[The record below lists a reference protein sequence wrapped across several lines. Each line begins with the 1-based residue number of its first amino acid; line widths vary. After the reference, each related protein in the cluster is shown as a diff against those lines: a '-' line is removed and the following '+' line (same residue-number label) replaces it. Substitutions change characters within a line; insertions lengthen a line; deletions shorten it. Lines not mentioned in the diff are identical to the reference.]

1 MYVITEFDSS
11 IKITTNM
18 QIQYSLE
25 QLLAFQY
32 VAEDLSFKKAAE
44 RLHLTPTALSHRIK
58 KLELALELKLFERRT
73 RKIILTA
80 EGEFLLKHVQAGFVQ
95 IQQAIDH
102 LQAHK
107 QRLFTIT
114 TIPTYATEWLIPYL
128 PDLQRLYPEV
138 MFRVHAS
145 YDVVN
150 MHTGQYDLAIR
161 YGMGGYQDLRSSLLA
176 KDEYIAVCHPF
187 LLKEP
192 VKWDAVPL
200 IHFSWGDEYCPKR
213 INWQKWYQQQDLHID
228 SSQRQVFYNEEGH
241 AIRAVLAGQGVA
253 LLSKVAVAHYLKNG
267 SLVQVSPLGLEALDY
282 YFVSLLNVDKLTLD
296 IEAWCREKLLKT
308 LDR

>member
-1 MYVITEFDSS
+1 
-11 IKITTNM
+11 M

-32 VAEDLSFKKAAE
+32 VAENLSFKKAAE

-58 KLELALELKLFERRT
+58 KLEIFLNLKLFERRT
-73 RKIILTA
+73 RKIMLTA
-80 EGEFLLKHVQAGFVQ
+80 EGEFLLKHVQAGFAQ
-95 IQQAIDH
+95 IQQAVDQ

-128 PDLQRLYPEV
+128 PELQSLYPEV

-145 YDVVN
+145 YETVN
-150 MHTGQYDLAIR
+150 MLTGQYDLAIR
-161 YGMGGYQDLRSSLLA
+161 YGMGGYQDLRSTLLA
-176 KDEYIAVCHPF
+176 QDEYIAVCHPS
-187 LLKEP
+187 LQHDQIQ
-192 VKWDAVPL
+192 WDAVPL

-213 INWQKWYQQQDLHID
+213 INWQKWYQQQEIQID
-228 SSQRQVFYNEEGH
+228 SAQRQVFYNEEGH

-253 LLSKVAVAHYLKNG
+253 LLSKVAIAHYLKNG
-267 SLVQVSPLGLEALDY
+267 SLVQVSSFSLEALNY
-282 YFVSLLNVDKLTLD
+282 YFVSPLNVD
-296 IEAWCREKLLKT
+296 E
-308 LDR
+308 

>member
-1 MYVITEFDSS
+1 
-11 IKITTNM
+11 M

-32 VAEDLSFKKAAE
+32 VAENLSFKKAAE

-58 KLELALELKLFERRT
+58 KLEIFLNLKLFERRT
-73 RKIILTA
+73 RKIMLTA
-80 EGEFLLKHVQAGFVQ
+80 EGEFLLKHVQAGFAQ
-95 IQQAIDH
+95 IQQAVDQ

-128 PDLQRLYPEV
+128 PELQSLYPEV

-145 YDVVN
+145 YETVN
-150 MHTGQYDLAIR
+150 MLTGQYDLAIR
-161 YGMGGYQDLRSSLLA
+161 YGMGGYQELRSTLLA
-176 KDEYIAVCHPF
+176 QDEYIAVCHPS
-187 LLKEP
+187 LQHDQIQ
-192 VKWDAVPL
+192 WDAVPL

-213 INWQKWYQQQDLHID
+213 INWQKWYQQQDMQID
-228 SSQRQVFYNEEGH
+228 SAQRQVFYNEEGH

-253 LLSKVAVAHYLKNG
+253 LLSKVAIAHYLKNG
-267 SLVQVSPLGLEALDY
+267 SLVQVSSFSLEALNY
-282 YFVSLLNVDKLTLD
+282 YFVSPLNVDELTLK
-296 IEAWCREKLLKT
+296 IEAWCRGKLLNT
-308 LDR
+308 F

>member
-1 MYVITEFDSS
+1 
-11 IKITTNM
+11 M

-32 VAEDLSFKKAAE
+32 VAENLSFKKAAE

-58 KLELALELKLFERRT
+58 KLEIFLNLKLFERRT
-73 RKIILTA
+73 RKIMLTA
-80 EGEFLLKHVQAGFVQ
+80 EGEFLLKHVQAGFAQ
-95 IQQAIDH
+95 IQQAVDQ

-128 PDLQRLYPEV
+128 PELQSLYPEV

-145 YDVVN
+145 YETVN
-150 MHTGQYDLAIR
+150 MLTGQYDLAIR
-161 YGMGGYQDLRSSLLA
+161 YGMGGYQDLRSTLLA
-176 KDEYIAVCHPF
+176 QDEYIAVCHPS
-187 LLKEP
+187 LQHDQIQ
-192 VKWDAVPL
+192 WDAVPL

-213 INWQKWYQQQDLHID
+213 INWQKWYQQQEIQID
-228 SSQRQVFYNEEGH
+228 SAQRQVFYNEEGH

-253 LLSKVAVAHYLKNG
+253 LLSKVAIAHYLKNG
-267 SLVQVSPLGLEALDY
+267 SLVQVSSFSLEALNY
-282 YFVSLLNVDKLTLD
+282 YFVSPLNVDELTLK
-296 IEAWCREKLLKT
+296 IEAWCRGKLLNT
-308 LDR
+308 FEV

>member
-1 MYVITEFDSS
+1 
-11 IKITTNM
+11 M

-32 VAEDLSFKKAAE
+32 VAENLSFKKAAE

-58 KLELALELKLFERRT
+58 KLDIFLNLKLFERRT
-73 RKIILTA
+73 RKIMLTA
-80 EGEFLLKHVQAGFVQ
+80 EGEFLLKHVQAGFAQ
-95 IQQAIDH
+95 IQQAVDQ

-128 PDLQRLYPEV
+128 PELQSLYPEV

-145 YDVVN
+145 YETVN
-150 MHTGQYDLAIR
+150 MLTGQYDLAIR
-161 YGMGGYQDLRSSLLA
+161 YGMGGYQDLRSTLLA
-176 KDEYIAVCHPF
+176 QDEYIAVCHPS
-187 LLKEP
+187 LQHDQIQ
-192 VKWDAVPL
+192 WDAVPL

-213 INWQKWYQQQDLHID
+213 INWQKWYQQQEIQID
-228 SSQRQVFYNEEGH
+228 SAQRQVFYNEEGH

-253 LLSKVAVAHYLKNG
+253 LLSKVAIAHYLKNG
-267 SLVQVSPLGLEALDY
+267 SLVQVSSFSLEALNY
-282 YFVSLLNVDKLTLD
+282 YFVSPLNVDELTLK
-296 IEAWCREKLLKT
+296 IEAWCRGKLLNT
-308 LDR
+308 FET

>member
-1 MYVITEFDSS
+1 MQQSQ
-11 IKITTNM
+11 TNM

-32 VAEDLSFKKAAE
+32 VAENLSFKKAAE

-58 KLELALELKLFERRT
+58 KLEIFLNLKLFERRT
-73 RKIILTA
+73 RKIMLTA
-80 EGEFLLKHVQAGFVQ
+80 EGEFLLKHVQAGFAQ
-95 IQQAIDH
+95 IQQAVDQ

-128 PDLQRLYPEV
+128 PELQSLYPEV

-145 YDVVN
+145 YETVN
-150 MHTGQYDLAIR
+150 MLTGQYDLAIR
-161 YGMGGYQDLRSSLLA
+161 YGMGGYQDLRSTLLA
-176 KDEYIAVCHPF
+176 QDEYIAVCHPS
-187 LLKEP
+187 LQHDQIQ
-192 VKWDAVPL
+192 WDAVPL

-213 INWQKWYQQQDLHID
+213 INWQKWYQQQDMQID
-228 SSQRQVFYNEEGH
+228 SAQRQVFYNEEGH

-253 LLSKVAVAHYLKNG
+253 LLSKVAIAHYLKNG
-267 SLVQVSPLGLEALDY
+267 SLVQVSSFSLEALNY
-282 YFVSLLNVDKLTLD
+282 YFVSPLNVDELTLK
-296 IEAWCREKLLKT
+296 IEAWCRGKLLNT
-308 LDR
+308 FEV

>member
-1 MYVITEFDSS
+1 MHAISELNSF
-11 IKITTNM
+11 IKIKTNM

-32 VAEDLSFKKAAE
+32 VAENLSFKKAAE

-58 KLELALELKLFERRT
+58 KLEIFLNLKLFERRT
-73 RKIILTA
+73 RKIMLTA
-80 EGEFLLKHVQAGFVQ
+80 EGEFLLKHVQARFAQ
-95 IQQAIDH
+95 IQQAVDQ

-128 PDLQRLYPEV
+128 PELQSLYPEV

-145 YDVVN
+145 YETVN
-150 MHTGQYDLAIR
+150 MLTGQYDLAIR
-161 YGMGGYQDLRSSLLA
+161 YGMGGYQDLRSTLLA
-176 KDEYIAVCHPF
+176 QDEYIAVCHPS
-187 LLKEP
+187 LQHDQIQ
-192 VKWDAVPL
+192 WDAVPL

-213 INWQKWYQQQDLHID
+213 INWQKWYQQQDMQID
-228 SSQRQVFYNEEGH
+228 SAQRQVFYNEEGH

-253 LLSKVAVAHYLKNG
+253 LLSKVAIAHYLKNG
-267 SLVQVSPLGLEALDY
+267 SLVQVSSFSLEALNY
-282 YFVSLLNVDKLTLD
+282 YFVSPLNVDELTLK
-296 IEAWCREKLLKT
+296 IEAWCRGKLLNT
-308 LDR
+308 F

>member
-1 MYVITEFDSS
+1 
-11 IKITTNM
+11 M

-32 VAEDLSFKKAAE
+32 VAENLSFKKAAE

-58 KLELALELKLFERRT
+58 KLEIFLNLKLFERRT
-73 RKIILTA
+73 RKIMLTA
-80 EGEFLLKHVQAGFVQ
+80 EGEFLLKHVQAGFAQ
-95 IQQAIDH
+95 IQQAVDQ

-128 PDLQRLYPEV
+128 PELQSLYPEV

-145 YDVVN
+145 YETVN
-150 MHTGQYDLAIR
+150 MLTGQYDLAIR
-161 YGMGGYQDLRSSLLA
+161 YGMGGYQDLRSTLLA
-176 KDEYIAVCHPF
+176 QDEYIAVCHPS
-187 LLKEP
+187 LQHDQIQ
-192 VKWDAVPL
+192 WDAVPL

-213 INWQKWYQQQDLHID
+213 INWQKWYQQQDMQID
-228 SSQRQVFYNEEGH
+228 SAQRQVFYNEEGH

-253 LLSKVAVAHYLKNG
+253 LLSKVAIAHYLKNG
-267 SLVQVSPLGLEALDY
+267 SLVQVSSFSLVALNY
-282 YFVSLLNVDKLTLD
+282 YFVSPLNVDELTLK
-296 IEAWCREKLLKT
+296 IEAWCRGKLLNT
-308 LDR
+308 FEV

>member
-1 MYVITEFDSS
+1 MHAISEFNSF
-11 IKITTNM
+11 IKIKTNM

-32 VAEDLSFKKAAE
+32 VAENLSFKKAAE

-58 KLELALELKLFERRT
+58 KLEIFLNLKLFERRT
-73 RKIILTA
+73 RKIMLTA
-80 EGEFLLKHVQAGFVQ
+80 EGEFLLKHVQAGFAQ
-95 IQQAIDH
+95 IQQAVDQ

-128 PDLQRLYPEV
+128 PELQSLYPEV

-145 YDVVN
+145 YETVN
-150 MHTGQYDLAIR
+150 MLTGQYDLAIR
-161 YGMGGYQDLRSSLLA
+161 YGMGGYQDLRSTLLA
-176 KDEYIAVCHPF
+176 QDEYIAVCHPS
-187 LLKEP
+187 LQHDQIQ
-192 VKWDAVPL
+192 WDAVPL

-213 INWQKWYQQQDLHID
+213 INWQKWYQQQDMQID
-228 SSQRQVFYNEEGH
+228 SAQRQVFYNEEGH

-253 LLSKVAVAHYLKNG
+253 LLSKVAIAHYLKNG
-267 SLVQVSPLGLEALDY
+267 SLVQVSSFSLEALNY
-282 YFVSLLNVDKLTLD
+282 YFVSPLNVDELTLK
-296 IEAWCREKLLKT
+296 IEAWCRGKLLNT
-308 LDR
+308 F

>member
-1 MYVITEFDSS
+1 
-11 IKITTNM
+11 M

-32 VAEDLSFKKAAE
+32 VAENLSFKKAAE

-58 KLELALELKLFERRT
+58 KLEIFLNLKLFERRT
-73 RKIILTA
+73 RKIMLTA
-80 EGEFLLKHVQAGFVQ
+80 EGEFLLKHVQAGFAQ
-95 IQQAIDH
+95 IQQAVDQ

-128 PDLQRLYPEV
+128 PELQSLYPEV

-145 YDVVN
+145 YETVN
-150 MHTGQYDLAIR
+150 MLTGQYDLAIR
-161 YGMGGYQDLRSSLLA
+161 YGMGGYQDLRSTLLA
-176 KDEYIAVCHPF
+176 QDEYIAVCHPS
-187 LLKEP
+187 LQHDQIQ
-192 VKWDAVPL
+192 WDAVPL

-213 INWQKWYQQQDLHID
+213 INWQKWYQQQDMQID
-228 SSQRQVFYNEEGH
+228 SAQRQVFYNEEGH

-253 LLSKVAVAHYLKNG
+253 LLSKVAIAHYLKNG
-267 SLVQVSPLGLEALDY
+267 SLVQVSSFSLEALNY
-282 YFVSLLNVDKLTLD
+282 YFVSPLNVDELTLK
-296 IEAWCREKLLKT
+296 IEAWCRGKLLNT
-308 LDR
+308 FET

>member
-1 MYVITEFDSS
+1 MHAISEFNSF
-11 IKITTNM
+11 IKIKTNM

-32 VAEDLSFKKAAE
+32 VAENLSFKKAAE

-58 KLELALELKLFERRT
+58 KLEIFLNLKLFERRT
-73 RKIILTA
+73 RKIMLTA
-80 EGEFLLKHVQAGFVQ
+80 EGEFLLKHVQAGFAQ
-95 IQQAIDH
+95 IQQAVDQ

-128 PDLQRLYPEV
+128 PELQSLYPEV

-145 YDVVN
+145 YETVN
-150 MHTGQYDLAIR
+150 MLTGQYDLAIR
-161 YGMGGYQDLRSSLLA
+161 YGMGGYQDLRSTLLA
-176 KDEYIAVCHPF
+176 QDEYIAVCHPS
-187 LLKEP
+187 LQHDQIQ
-192 VKWDAVPL
+192 WDAVPL

-213 INWQKWYQQQDLHID
+213 INWQKWYQQQEIQID
-228 SSQRQVFYNEEGH
+228 SAQRQVFYNEEGH

-253 LLSKVAVAHYLKNG
+253 LLSKVAIAHYLKNG
-267 SLVQVSPLGLEALDY
+267 SLVQVSSFSLEALNY
-282 YFVSLLNVDKLTLD
+282 YFVSPLNVDELTLK
-296 IEAWCREKLLKT
+296 IEAWCRGKLLNT
-308 LDR
+308 FET

>member
-1 MYVITEFDSS
+1 MHAISEFNSF
-11 IKITTNM
+11 IKIKTNM

-32 VAEDLSFKKAAE
+32 VAENLSFKKAAE

-58 KLELALELKLFERRT
+58 KLEIFLNLKLFERRT
-73 RKIILTA
+73 RKIMLTA
-80 EGEFLLKHVQAGFVQ
+80 EGEFLLKHVQAGFAQ
-95 IQQAIDH
+95 IQQAVDQ

-128 PDLQRLYPEV
+128 PELQSLYPEV

-145 YDVVN
+145 YETVN
-150 MHTGQYDLAIR
+150 MLTGQYDLAIR
-161 YGMGGYQDLRSSLLA
+161 YGMGGYQDLRSTLLA
-176 KDEYIAVCHPF
+176 QDEYIAVCHPS
-187 LLKEP
+187 LQHDQIQ
-192 VKWDAVPL
+192 WDAVPL

-213 INWQKWYQQQDLHID
+213 INWQKWYQQQDMQID
-228 SSQRQVFYNEEGH
+228 SAQRQVFYNEEGH

-253 LLSKVAVAHYLKNG
+253 LLSKVAIAHYLKNG
-267 SLVQVSPLGLEALDY
+267 SLVQVSSFSLVALNY
-282 YFVSLLNVDKLTLD
+282 YFVSPLNVDELTLK
-296 IEAWCREKLLKT
+296 IEAWCRGKLLNT
-308 LDR
+308 FEV

>member
-1 MYVITEFDSS
+1 
-11 IKITTNM
+11 M

-32 VAEDLSFKKAAE
+32 VAENLSFKKAAE

-58 KLELALELKLFERRT
+58 KLEIFLNLKLFERRT
-73 RKIILTA
+73 RKIMLTA
-80 EGEFLLKHVQAGFVQ
+80 EGEFLLKHVQAGFAQ
-95 IQQAIDH
+95 IQQAVDQ

-128 PDLQRLYPEV
+128 PELQSLYPEV

-145 YDVVN
+145 YETVN
-150 MHTGQYDLAIR
+150 MLTGQYDLAIR
-161 YGMGGYQDLRSSLLA
+161 YGMGGYQDLRSTLLA
-176 KDEYIAVCHPF
+176 QDEYIAVCHPS
-187 LLKEP
+187 LQHDQIQ
-192 VKWDAVPL
+192 WDAVPL

-213 INWQKWYQQQDLHID
+213 INWQKWYQQQDMQID
-228 SSQRQVFYNEEGH
+228 SAQRQVFYNEEGH

-253 LLSKVAVAHYLKNG
+253 LLSKVAIAHYLKNG
-267 SLVQVSPLGLEALDY
+267 SLVQVSSFSLEALNY
-282 YFVSLLNVDKLTLD
+282 YFVSPLNVDELTLK
-296 IEAWCREKLLKT
+296 IEAWCRGKLLNT
-308 LDR
+308 FEV

>member
-1 MYVITEFDSS
+1 
-11 IKITTNM
+11 M

-32 VAEDLSFKKAAE
+32 VAENLSFKKAAE

-58 KLELALELKLFERRT
+58 KLEIFLNLKLFERRT
-73 RKIILTA
+73 RKIMLTA
-80 EGEFLLKHVQAGFVQ
+80 EGEFLLKHVQAGFAQ
-95 IQQAIDH
+95 IQQAVDQ

-128 PDLQRLYPEV
+128 PELQSLYPEV

-145 YDVVN
+145 YETVN
-150 MHTGQYDLAIR
+150 MLTGQYDLAIR
-161 YGMGGYQDLRSSLLA
+161 YGMGGYQDLRSTLLA
-176 KDEYIAVCHPF
+176 QDEYIAVCHPS
-187 LLKEP
+187 LQHDQIQ
-192 VKWDAVPL
+192 WDAVPL

-213 INWQKWYQQQDLHID
+213 INWQKWYQQQDMQID
-228 SSQRQVFYNEEGH
+228 SAQRQVFYNEEGH

-253 LLSKVAVAHYLKNG
+253 LLSKVAIAHYLKNG
-267 SLVQVSPLGLEALDY
+267 SLVQVSSFSLEALNY
-282 YFVSLLNVDKLTLD
+282 YFVSPLNVDELTLK
-296 IEAWCREKLLKT
+296 IEAWCRGKLLNT
-308 LDR
+308 F

>member
-1 MYVITEFDSS
+1 
-11 IKITTNM
+11 M

-32 VAEDLSFKKAAE
+32 VAENLSFKKAAE

-58 KLELALELKLFERRT
+58 KLEIFLNLKLFERRT
-73 RKIILTA
+73 RKIMLTA
-80 EGEFLLKHVQAGFVQ
+80 EGEFLLKHVQAGFAQ
-95 IQQAIDH
+95 IQQAVDQ

-128 PDLQRLYPEV
+128 PELQSLYPEV

-145 YDVVN
+145 YETVN
-150 MHTGQYDLAIR
+150 MLTGQYDLAIR
-161 YGMGGYQDLRSSLLA
+161 YGMGGYQDLRSTLLA
-176 KDEYIAVCHPF
+176 QDEYIAVCHPS
-187 LLKEP
+187 LQHDQIQ
-192 VKWDAVPL
+192 WDAVPL

-213 INWQKWYQQQDLHID
+213 INWQKWYQQQEIQID
-228 SSQRQVFYNEEGH
+228 SAQRQVFYNEEGH

-253 LLSKVAVAHYLKNG
+253 LLSKVAIAHYLKNG
-267 SLVQVSPLGLEALDY
+267 SLVQVSSFSLEALNY
-282 YFVSLLNVDKLTLD
+282 YFVSPLNVDELTLK
-296 IEAWCREKLLKT
+296 IEAWCRGKLLNT
-308 LDR
+308 FET